1 MKSDKQIQSDVIA
14 ELAWEPL
21 VNEAHIGVEVTDG
34 VVTLAGRVA
43 SYSEKIHAETAAQ
56 RVHGV
61 RAIAI
66 EMDVALPIDCQKT
79 DSEIATACLNALR
92 WKSTIASMPLHVR
105 VENAVVTVSGD
116 VDWAY
121 QRDAAG
127 KAIRHVLGVRSVSNQ
142 ISIKPTVN
150 LTLLHSDIESVL
162 VKRAEIEAG
171 KIAVGIQGRT
181 ITLTGSVHTWAER
194 QLALQVAWRTP
205 GVNRVEDLLTLD

>member
-1 MKSDKQIQSDVIA
+1 
-14 ELAWEPL
+14 
-21 VNEAHIGVEVTDG
+21 
-34 VVTLAGRVA
+34 
-43 SYSEKIHAETAAQ
+43 
-56 RVHGV
+56 
-61 RAIAI
+61 
-66 EMDVALPIDCQKT
+66 
-79 DSEIATACLNALR
+79 
-92 WKSTIASMPLHVR
+92 VR

-171 KIAVGIQGRT
+171 KISVGIQGRT

-194 QLALQVAWRTP
+194 ELALQVAWRTP